1 MDELNKLTRASK
13 DAIISLA
20 AEFRFA
26 RELADLLKK
35 LKEEQGDVKQSI
47 REVYKMFQVYK
58 RLARVENGTAR
69 KEERMEKLLR
79 ELLDKLPA
87 GGGEYPLIER
97 MTRQLSVADKH
108 LRKLASYYT
117 GNLGKEL
124 RGIEV
129 DEKRLRSL
137 SKKGNHLAEVESL
150 RTRLALEIDQL
161 TADFKD
167 LIKWI
172 NSNLALVGIIQR
184 WAKSLERKKKIV
196 RKARSEGIPGPY
208 HWWTSLV
215 RKK

>member
-137 SKKGNHLAEVESL
+137 SK
-150 RTRLALEIDQL
+150 
-161 TADFKD
+161 
-167 LIKWI
+167 
-172 NSNLALVGIIQR
+172 
-184 WAKSLERKKKIV
+184 
-196 RKARSEGIPGPY
+196 
-208 HWWTSLV
+208 
-215 RKK
+215 